1 MYLYIYG
8 LLYPLERERERERE
22 RQNITLKPTIFFFTP
37 SFLPPHPPA
46 APNGRP
52 KLKAKKKKPI
62 LYILQRRKRKKLKTI
77 KKKLINGNAGDIMP
91 ELTGVYNP
99 PIVKSIKCLLE
110 VRVGEGFKRTP
121 GTQCTRVIMHIVT
134 FFFSLFLQA
143 GQSLFFFFVYLAFT
157 LCFFLYFYPG
167 PK

>member
-8 LLYPLERERERERE
+8 LLYPLEREREAKYHTEA
-22 RQNITLKPTIFFFTP
+22 NYLFLHP
-37 SFLPPHPPA
+37 FLPSSLHRPPTA
-46 APNGRP
+46 APNSKR
-52 KLKAKKKKPI
+52 KKKPF
-62 LYILQRRKRKKLKTI
+62 LYILQRRKRRKLKTI
-77 KKKLINGNAGDIMP
+77 KKNLINGNAGDIMP

-134 FFFSLFLQA
+134 FFFLSLFTGGAIAL
-143 GQSLFFFFVYLAFT
+143 FFFVYLAFT